1 MKNEELR
8 SIFQR
13 EILPELFLYRKD
25 LFYQAFNEGPDQ
37 VHALMMS
44 LWADICNQNGDNV
57 NNHPIEIKINYII
70 INDSDEDYTCLMI
83 MEMPDLKKKP
93 GNLAIYYAVFFG
105 VNKDLRFF
113 LGETDYHARGNRY
126 IFIIELIADGDYFSR
141 SNHGHLFQGCNNEP
155 LLFEK
160 PENTKTPDEFVG
172 IDPEDE
178 WQTFTDVVAKICLLP
193 SSEANG
199 I

>member
-13 EILPELFLYRKD
+13 EILPGLFLYRED

-37 VHALMMS
+37 VHALIMS

-57 NNHPIEIKINYII
+57 KNHPIEIKIDYITI
-70 INDSDEDYTCLMI
+70 DDTDDNYTCLMI
-83 MEMPDLKKKP
+83 MQLPEVKKKVV
-93 GNLAIYYAVFFG
+93 NLAIYYAVFFG
-105 VNKDLRFF
+105 MNEKLRFF
-113 LGETDYHARGNRY
+113 LGETDYHAMGNRY
-126 IFIIELIADGDYFSR
+126 IFIIELIDNCIR
-141 SNHGHLFQGCNNEP
+141 RNHGPIYRGCNNEP

-160 PENTKTPDEFVG
+160 PENAKSPDVFAG

-178 WQTFTDVVAKICLLP
+178 WQTFTDIVAKICLLG
-193 SSEANG
+193 SIKKE
-199 I
+199 